1 MPKIQTI
8 YVCSKCDAQFPKWQ
22 GRCPECGGWGTLVAT
37 KEQKNKKT
45 KEIVEIGEV
54 IDLDK
59 IVGKDFKRIETGI
72 LEFDRVLGGG
82 IVPGSLVLLG
92 GDPGIGKSTLVL
104 QVADKITR
112 MFHELETNKNTNKN
126 LNVNSNV
133 LYVSGE
139 ESAEQ
144 IKLRMTRLAIKPENL
159 KFLGETNIETI
170 CATIQKLKPKLA
182 IIDSIQTMASEEIP
196 SEAGSVNQVRASTVR
211 LLEVAKKENISIFLI
226 GHVTKEGQVAGP
238 KTLEHL
244 VDTVLYLEGDRYH
257 SYRILRVVKNRF
269 GSTGEVGVFEMR
281 DKGLKEVKNP
291 SEIFLGQRKE
301 ILPGSVI
308 TCVMEGTRPLLV
320 EIQALTSRTYFGY
333 PQRRAAGFDF
343 NRLGLLI
350 AVLSKRTGLS
360 LGNQDIHLNVVGGLK
375 IQEPAADLAASLAI
389 ASSFKSKIVSPSM
402 VAFGEVGL
410 GGEIRPI
417 SQTEKRITEAE
428 KLGFKK
434 VLFPEGKYRLP
445 SVKCEIVKIKTLNE
459 AIKVALE

>member
-22 GRCPECGGWGTLVAT
+22 GRCSECGGWGTLVAT

-104 QVADKITR
+104 QIADKITR
-112 MFHELETNKNTNKN
+112 IFHELETNKNTNKN

-389 ASSFKSKIVSPSM
+389 ASSFKSKIASPSM